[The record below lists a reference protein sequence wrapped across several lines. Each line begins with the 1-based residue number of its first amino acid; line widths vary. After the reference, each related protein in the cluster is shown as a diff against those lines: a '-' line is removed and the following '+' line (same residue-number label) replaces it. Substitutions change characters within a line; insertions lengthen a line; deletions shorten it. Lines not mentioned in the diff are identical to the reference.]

1 MSAKKERTNPI
12 LAKHPMRNASPVTA
26 LLEAG
31 RKAAPEVQLPLAE
44 LRPRPG
50 QPRRYFDPEA
60 MRALVA
66 SVREQGVLQPLL
78 VREGRE
84 GYEIVA
90 GERRY
95 RAALEAGLS
104 HVPVVVR
111 RLSDEEAQLIA
122 LAENLQREDLNPLEE
137 TEGILSLLALRLE
150 QPVEEVVALLYR
162 MDNEAKGKA
171 THNVMG
177 KPEAALVEETF
188 NALARGGWPS
198 FVANRLPLLKLPG
211 EVLEAIRS
219 GRLDY
224 TKARAIARVQ
234 DAQARARLLQRAVQE
249 GLSLSQ
255 IRREV
260 SAQPAPDRY
269 GERVKALGRALARR
283 RLDEERR
290 RRVDELLLEL
300 ERLLEG

>member
-1 MSAKKERTNPI
+1 MSAKKKRTNPI

-26 LLEAG
+26 ILEAG
-31 RKAAPEVQLPLAE
+31 RKAAPEAQLPLAE

-50 QPRRYFDPEA
+50 QPRRYFDPET

-137 TEGILSLLALRLE
+137 TEGILGLLALRLE

-177 KPEAALVEETF
+177 KPEAVLVEETF
-188 NALARGGWPS
+188 NALARGGWQS

-219 GRLDY
+219 GQLNY

-260 SAQPAPDRY
+260 NAQPAPDRY
-269 GERVKALGRALARR
+269 GERAKALARALARR

-290 RRVDELLLEL
+290 RRVDELLSEL
-300 ERLLEG
+300 ERLLAG